1 MAYTKQGNSLCYSE
15 SLYFRIRVYLPI
27 SFLPFKLMFCFK
39 RRQRQESIGGGFVIT
54 GHLFQS
60 NLDHIL
66 GGALGILP
74 PAVISFC
81 LCNKIPQTQSLKIT

>member
-1 MAYTKQGNSLCYSE
+1 MAYTKQGNSLCYLE

-27 SFLPFKLMFCFK
+27 SFLPFKLMFCFR

-66 GGALGILP
+66 GGGRWVFLP
-74 PAVISFC
+74 
-81 LCNKIPQTQSLKIT
+81 LQ